1 MSVHSRQEAYIAQYW
16 QIIVHFK
23 HFLSHFRLSYAIND
37 VPLHPISTKTDK
49 VKREMSKIKGKI
61 VMITGGASGI
71 GRLMGEM
78 ALEKGAKTL
87 VIWDINQESINATV
101 KELGKKGTVHG
112 YRVDVSRHEMVAEQ
126 YEKVKKE
133 VGDVDI
139 LINSAGIITSNKT
152 FDQCTEDEINRTMMV
167 NAIAPMY
174 VARQMLPDM
183 VQRNEGHI
191 CTIASA
197 GGMMSNPKMSVYAA
211 SKWAAVGWSDSVRIE
226 LQEMKSRVRVT
237 TVAPYYITTGMFDGV
252 KSKVFPL
259 LRPEK
264 VAKRILG
271 AIEKDTKFLMP
282 MPWLPK
288 AHHVMRLLQALLPMR
303 VFDWLVGDV
312 LGIYHTMDNFTGRK
326 K

>member
-1 MSVHSRQEAYIAQYW
+1 MK
-16 QIIVHFK
+16 F
-23 HFLSHFRLSYAIND
+23 N
-37 VPLHPISTKTDK
+37 
-49 VKREMSKIKGKI
+49 GKI
-61 VMITGGASGI
+61 VLITGGASGI
-71 GRLMGEM
+71 GRIMGEM
-78 ALEKGAKTL
+78 ALKKGASAL
-87 VIWDINQESINATV
+87 VIWDINQVNIDATISDM
-101 KELGKKGTVHG
+101 KAFGKVVG
-112 YRVDVSRHEMVAEQ
+112 YRVDVSNYETVASS
-126 YEKVKKE
+126 YAKVKEE

-139 LINSAGIITSNKT
+139 LINCAGIITSNKT
-152 FDQCTEDEINRTMMV
+152 FDLCSADEMDRTIKV
-167 NAIAPMY
+167 NTLAPMY

-252 KSKVFPL
+252 KSRVFPL
-259 LRPEK
+259 LKPEK
-264 VAKRILG
+264 VAKRVLG
-271 AIEKDTKFLMP
+271 AIEGDRKFLML
-282 MPWLPK
+282 MPWIPK
-288 AHHVMRLLQALLPMR
+288 AHHVMRMLQALLPMR

>member
-1 MSVHSRQEAYIAQYW
+1 
-16 QIIVHFK
+16 
-23 HFLSHFRLSYAIND
+23 
-37 VPLHPISTKTDK
+37 
-49 VKREMSKIKGKI
+49 MSKIKGKI

-78 ALEKGAKTL
+78 ALEKGAKAL
-87 VIWDINQESINATV
+87 VIWDINQESIDATV

-126 YEKVKKE
+126 YDKVKKE

-252 KSKVFPL
+252 KSRVFPL
-259 LRPEK
+259 LKPEK
-264 VAKRILG
+264 VAKRVLG
-271 AIEKDTKFLMP
+271 AIEGDRKFLML
-282 MPWLPK
+282 MPWIPK
-288 AHHVMRLLQALLPMR
+288 AHHVMRMLQALLPMR